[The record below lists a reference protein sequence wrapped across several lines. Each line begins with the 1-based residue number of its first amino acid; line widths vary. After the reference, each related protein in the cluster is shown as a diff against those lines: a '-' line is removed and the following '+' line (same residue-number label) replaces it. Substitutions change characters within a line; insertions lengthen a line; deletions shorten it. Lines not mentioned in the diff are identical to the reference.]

1 MGGRLRSR
9 IGSPGAGPPGAG
21 PPGAGP
27 PGHVAAS
34 AWWSHPAQRSDRPGV
49 PGWPPRRAPVSWP
62 GWGSRT
68 RGSCG

>member
-34 AWWSHPAQRSDRPGV
+34 A
-49 PGWPPRRAPVSWP
+49 
-62 GWGSRT
+62 
-68 RGSCG
+68 